1 MVAAGALPAVLD
13 GCAVGWP
20 GPEDLHDVMLLLGS
34 MPHLKYSP
42 INLKT
47 TSTSSGLNPEFSMR
61 IAMRQAA
68 LLSTVFAASIAS
80 TIFDASFAE
89 HGERWT
95 ILDMMLMK
103 IFSSPRIESTTPTA
117 RCSP

>member
-1 MVAAGALPAVLD
+1 MMLPF
-13 GCAVGWP
+13 
-20 GPEDLHDVMLLLGS
+20 GPP
-34 MPHLKYSP
+34 PHLKHSP
-42 INLKT
+42 IHLKT
-47 TSTSSGLNPEFSMR
+47 TSTSSGLNPAFSMR

-68 LLSTVFAASIAS
+68 SPSTVFVASIAS

-103 IFSSPRIESTTPTA
+103 IFSSPRIE
-117 RCSP
+117 